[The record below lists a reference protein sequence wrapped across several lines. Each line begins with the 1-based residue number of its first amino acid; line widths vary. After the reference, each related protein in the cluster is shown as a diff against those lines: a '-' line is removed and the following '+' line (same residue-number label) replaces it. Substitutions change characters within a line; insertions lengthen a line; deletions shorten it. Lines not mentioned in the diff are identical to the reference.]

1 MGYSPTR
8 CASAAAIVSS
18 RLDEDDD
25 DRRLAVAA
33 GTMGII
39 RTHSVSSEKGFT
51 NMTRR
56 RLPLVSSCVDPK
68 STTSA
73 LHVPAP
79 ASSAEKS
86 SVLGRTNRVATRTGT
101 SSTAS
106 VWSVMV
112 AKYAAEDSSGSAP
125 PARAPSPTRHARA
138 TQFRDILR
146 GQHANSRNRGSGF
159 GFANL
164 DPVARAARAEDA
176 RHRAGRA
183 ALRRRRV
190 GADVEPDGAAVPIQ
204 TRVRRTPRERRRIED
219 DLSHRHLSIGAKF
232 GGEEL
237 RANGGVGRRDDL
249 DTVTASEKVLLSLSN
264 AREGRPGNAGGSS
277 IVARTTPSPPPSPSP
292 FPSDPETRTSPRSA
306 RSTTGATRLRP
317 LSKAKESIPPI
328 RASSSFSGAA
338 RTSTVTTWS
347 GGTTTG
353 DVSVSSKSCLHASMR
368 PSLVR
373 HLSGGGFGLN
383 GAGTRFAASETA
395 CEMVELTLAPETST
409 RVTCTDRT
417 VDTTDWILRGTGFGL
432 NMATRRYRSFETL
445 TTPKSITPMIC
456 VPFRSRYF
464 PSLNAQGT
472 VRPPPSFPSALPRY
486 SSAGLVGTTG
496 DEAPAGIT
504 VADTIAAASAA
515 AAAQSPPAR
524 RRSTSVARDTP
535 APGSQS

>member
-1 MGYSPTR
+1 
-8 CASAAAIVSS
+8 
-18 RLDEDDD
+18 
-25 DRRLAVAA
+25 
-33 GTMGII
+33 
-39 RTHSVSSEKGFT
+39 
-51 NMTRR
+51 MTRR

-68 STTSA
+68 STTSV

-112 AKYAAEDSSGSAP
+112 AEYAAEDSSGSAP
-125 PARAPSPTRHARA
+125 PARAAVSHASRARRSSATSSVVNMRTVETVDPDLDLRTSIPSLEPRVPKTPAIA
-138 TQFRDILR
+138 
-146 GQHANSRNRGSGF
+146 
-159 GFANL
+159 
-164 DPVARAARAEDA
+164 PVARRFGAGELAPMSSPTAPRYRSKPVYAERLGSADGSKMISATATSRLGRSLVERSSART
-176 RHRAGRA
+176 
-183 ALRRRRV
+183 V
-190 GADVEPDGAAVPIQ
+190 GS
-204 TRVRRTPRERRRIED
+204 D
-219 DLSHRHLSIGAKF
+219 DETIS
-232 GGEEL
+232 
-237 RANGGVGRRDDL
+237 

-472 VRPPPSFPSALPRY
+472 VRPPPSFPSALPRD

-515 AAAQSPPAR
+515 AAARVAAR
-524 RRSTSVARDTP
+524 SASKHISCP
-535 APGSQS
+535 